1 MSAIIAHCPVTKTI
15 IVEVL
20 GDNSIPSNGETD
32 DDLDESFQDE
42 PWELGTN
49 YEIMAAQ
56 SLLSLS
62 QVLTQTTVTSHFIVR
77 YNEYTGTISY
87 HQSYVQQRQPPK
99 STAQLP
105 SITSLAEDPFTM
117 SASDSMKAWTVTE
130 EELAAV
136 QK

>member
-1 MSAIIAHCPVTKTI
+1 
-15 IVEVL
+15 
-20 GDNSIPSNGETD
+20 
-32 DDLDESFQDE
+32 
-42 PWELGTN
+42 
-49 YEIMAAQ
+49 MAAQ

-62 QVLTQTTVTSHFIVR
+62 QVLTQTTVTVR
-77 YNEYTGTISY
+77 YNEYTGTISH

-136 QK
+136 QKSSRLVCDVDCILQLLGSSAGTHLATATCSYL